1 MLFAEKLGSTF
12 RNKKISSLYNSNYFI
27 ILPNNSNRVSLKLKS
42 SEANLVWSNLK
53 RVETCYVTSA
63 RTKTFF
69 ASIEFQNSRGQVV
82 RHVAMVANFLYDNK
96 LETSLKKRIRTV
108 SNFID
113 LIQFHLICQMLA
125 TFSGGESE
133 RTSSKFRARAHE
145 IRKFH
150 VAVVQPRLRNVQKS
164 VMQCKVV
171 VLLINLLLCLLFS
184 LPSPSSL
191 LKLPIV
197 VIHKFCYHGNVTSHW
212 PLSIGP
218 VLLSKTI
225 FRH

>member
-164 VMQCKVV
+164 VMHVQSCCFANKPVALFAVLFTVAVAVV
-171 VLLINLLLCLLFS
+171 VAQTVYFCDPEILL
-184 LPSPSSL
+184 P
-191 LKLPIV
+191 
-197 VIHKFCYHGNVTSHW
+197 W
-212 PLSIGP
+212 
-218 VLLSKTI
+218 
-225 FRH
+225 

>member
-1 MLFAEKLGSTF
+1 
-12 RNKKISSLYNSNYFI
+12 
-27 ILPNNSNRVSLKLKS
+27 
-42 SEANLVWSNLK
+42 
-53 RVETCYVTSA
+53 
-63 RTKTFF
+63 
-69 ASIEFQNSRGQVV
+69 
-82 RHVAMVANFLYDNK
+82 MVANFLYDNK

-164 VMQCKVV
+164 VMHVQSCCFANKPVVLFAVLFTVAVAVAVV
-171 VLLINLLLCLLFS
+171 VAQTVYCCDPEILL
-184 LPSPSSL
+184 P
-191 LKLPIV
+191 
-197 VIHKFCYHGNVTSHW
+197 W
-212 PLSIGP
+212 
-218 VLLSKTI
+218 
-225 FRH
+225 